1 MTVMVTMIAVAE
13 LESESELIE
22 QEIIIEDDFYFTT
35 FDYDIL

>member
-1 MTVMVTMIAVAE
+1 MVTMIAVAE